1 MEKQYQVWCITDE
14 TIYLLDDENKIIE
27 IPISLCESIPKEDE
41 VVQIYYDENKY
52 VILPVVRSMNSI
64 LSLLRRQKWLAIFLV
79 LSMGIILVSFFIL
92 YVRTNKDV
100 TQTNISQ
107 SVSSSIVK
115 NTNSRMNS
123 SSSDL
128 EQSSSTAIS
137 TSSST
142 TATPATSSVTQGYQD
157 TDDAETIPSSDN
169 SINTQ
174 ELAQYNFASLRGL
187 WRNGYGHELEFNE
200 NGLVSD
206 DSTLDKLVVYDNR
219 VSMLLSS
226 VNGPSAVLQIYPKGT
241 VMEINSPSFPNFV
254 DPSDSTRDRI
264 VGGQVPPTSDDDFY
278 YRVQTTSGITVSKE
292 PVDITVEELSRR
304 ENDGELIDG
313 QLFRLQVEAFH
324 RDLWISAPNY
334 VPSDINFSIILKS
347 DTSRIAGYSV
357 YARENDVENWR
368 DGTIA
373 EIVVEILKDEEG
385 YDYPVV
391 ISSRVIRY

>member
-1 MEKQYQVWCITDE
+1 MEKQYQVWRITDE
-14 TIYLLDDENKIIE
+14 IIFLLDDENKIIE
-27 IPISLCESIPKEDE
+27 IPITLCESIPKEDE
-41 VVQIYYDENKY
+41 VVQIYSDEKKY
-52 VILPVVRSMNSI
+52 VILTVASSSNPI
-64 LSLLRRQKWLAIFLV
+64 LSFLRRQKWLVIFLV
-79 LSMGIILVSFFIL
+79 LFMGIIVSIFVLEVGINED
-92 YVRTNKDV
+92 TS
-100 TQTNISQ
+100 QTNINQ
-107 SVSSSIVK
+107 SESSSLEK

-123 SSSDL
+123 SSTDI

-137 TSSST
+137 ASSST
-142 TATPATSSVTQGYQD
+142 TATPTTSSLTQGYQD
-157 TDDAETIPSSDN
+157 TDDTETIPSSDN
-169 SINTQ
+169 SINIQ
-174 ELAQYNFASLRGL
+174 ELAQYNFVSLRGL

-226 VNGPSAVLQIYPKGT
+226 VNGPSGVLQIYPKGT

-264 VGGQVPPTSDDDFY
+264 VGGQVPPTTDDDFY
-278 YRVQTTSGITVSKE
+278 YRVQTTSGIKVSKE

-324 RDLWISAPNY
+324 RDLWISAPNF